1 MLCLKPVVLMRLLL
15 IEFGIGMMTPSLETG
30 KDDFSMS
37 SFLGSFS
44 LNEYVYIAISVTAV
58 SELS

>member
-1 MLCLKPVVLMRLLL
+1 MRLLL